1 MLSCDY
7 GDFSKQGLLKAANN
21 VFPNCPHRFCL
32 RHIYQNFQT
41 AGFRGSEIKKYMDK
55 ASYSYTEHDHLAAMD
70 ALKNEC
76 KAAWAWLNKVHRA
89 AWARFAMDFN
99 CKTDLVVNNISEVFN
114 KMILYVRGKP
124 IKSMIDGIMTKLMV
138 RFNGNRTK
146 TEVAKW
152 DICPTYAELLE
163 EAKKNSRNC
172 QALMA
177 GPNIYQVT
185 SNERTYSVN
194 LQHRTCGCRKW
205 DMTAVPCNHAVSAIT
220 KAKLRPEDFVH
231 DFFKKPMY
239 LAAYNPII
247 YPVPGQDLWPKTNTR
262 DIEPPVFKDKPR
274 KKQTKRRRS
283 QFEPPAPKDT
293 SRMASITCSN
303 CQLVGHRYTSCKQTL
318 KPGLAMRKNKHQ
330 VCTSITHTHH
340 FVF

>member
-41 AGFRGSEIKKYMDK
+41 AGFRGSELKKYMDK

-76 KAAWAWLNKVHRA
+76 KAAWAWLNKVPRA

-114 KMILYVRGKP
+114 KMILDVRGKP
-124 IKSMIDGIMTKLMV
+124 IKSMIDGIRTKLMV

-163 EAKKNSRNC
+163 EAKKK
-172 QALMA
+172 
-177 GPNIYQVT
+177 I
-185 SNERTYSVN
+185 
-194 LQHRTCGCRKW
+194 
-205 DMTAVPCNHAVSAIT
+205 
-220 KAKLRPEDFVH
+220 
-231 DFFKKPMY
+231 
-239 LAAYNPII
+239 
-247 YPVPGQDLWPKTNTR
+247 
-262 DIEPPVFKDKPR
+262 
-274 KKQTKRRRS
+274 
-283 QFEPPAPKDT
+283 
-293 SRMASITCSN
+293 
-303 CQLVGHRYTSCKQTL
+303 
-318 KPGLAMRKNKHQ
+318 
-330 VCTSITHTHH
+330 
-340 FVF
+340 